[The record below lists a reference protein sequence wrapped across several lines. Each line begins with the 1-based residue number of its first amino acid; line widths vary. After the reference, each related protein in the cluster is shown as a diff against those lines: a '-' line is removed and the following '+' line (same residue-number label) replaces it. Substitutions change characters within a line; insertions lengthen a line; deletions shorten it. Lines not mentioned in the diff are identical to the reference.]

1 MPRMEVGLRKRLSM
15 IALWLV
21 AAMLSG
27 CAAPKSGL
35 LAQWNP
41 FHKDDVYD
49 ERQYGPTIDERLAEI
64 RQTAERAESMRPE
77 ERDQFAQQFA
87 TGLQHE
93 SSPAM
98 KMELIRGLGKLQT
111 PMADASLRM
120 ALADAD
126 PAIRRVAVETWGT
139 RRSEQAIEVLSQ
151 TLSSDT
157 DLDVRMAAARA
168 LGNYSDRAAVESL
181 GVALDDPNPALQ
193 YRAIE
198 SLRTATGKD
207 YGGDVAAWRQAVKGI
222 EPTNFE
228 HPSIVQRWLN
238 WY

>member
-1 MPRMEVGLRKRLSM
+1 MEVGLRKRLSM
-15 IALWLV
+15 LALLFG
-21 AAMLSG
+21 AALLSG

-41 FHKDDVYD
+41 FHKDDAYD
-49 ERQYGPTIDERLAEI
+49 ERQYGPTIDDRQAEI
-64 RQTAERAESMRPE
+64 RQVAEQAESLRPE
-77 ERDQFAQQFA
+77 ERDQVAQQFGA
-87 TGLQHE
+87 RLQHE
-93 SSPAM
+93 TSPSM
-98 KMELIRGLGKLQT
+98 KLELIRALGKLQT
-111 PMADASLRM
+111 PMSDAALRM
-120 ALADAD
+120 ALADPDAG
-126 PAIRRVAVETWGT
+126 IRRTAVEAWGT
-139 RRSEQAIEVLSQ
+139 RRTEQAIEVLSQ
-151 TLSSDT
+151 TLASDS

-168 LGNYSDRAAVESL
+168 LGNYSDRGAVESL

-207 YGGDVAAWRQAVKGI
+207 YGGDVAAWRQVVKGV

-228 HPSIVQRWLN
+228 HPSFVQRWLN